1 MWLDSS
7 FVIFLKALN
16 YIPLFHI
23 LKDMLITAKFGKCE
37 KAAINIYA
45 PIITWT

>member
-37 KAAINIYA
+37 KLERELHKQR
-45 PIITWT
+45 TT